1 MAKAALN
8 DERVVT
14 CEKVFLHISSKT
26 YTAQGETPKEKG
38 ARRKREKDKK
48 REREKGEKDKKR
60 EREKERKRER
70 ERDWS
75 DKTRRR
81 EARLPGP
88 RLGFKAS
95 SLCAGHTAGF
105 RV

>member
-14 CEKVFLHISSKT
+14 CEKVFLHMSSKT

-38 ARRKREKDKK
+38 AR
-48 REREKGEKDKKR
+48 R